1 MPTLRNSKHERFSQA
16 LAIGCS
22 QSEAGR
28 RAGFVSAT
36 SNKSYLSKLAQ
47 RVASRVAEIR
57 RDNVIQS
64 GAEKMAPN
72 TSGKSLSE
80 LFPTSWI
87 AEQYQKIQNK
97 ALSVGDMRTATESVK
112 NLQKMV
118 EKETAQAEGGAPKT
132 SGPAPTISMDNV
144 IKLLDKM
151 GEIAAPSVQLIND
164 QKHTAE
170 DPPEVSKMARNRA
183 HRAAARDE

>member
-1 MPTLRNSKHERFSQA
+1 MAQLSNQKHERFAQE
-16 LAIGCS
+16 LAVGCS
-22 QSEAGR
+22 QSESGR

-57 RDNVIQS
+57 RDNAIA
-64 GAEKMAPN
+64 GFNNRETAPN
-72 TSGKSLSE
+72 TSGKSLEE
-80 LFPTSWI
+80 LGFTKIWV
-87 AEQYQKIQNK
+87 AEQYLAVHARGLAI
-97 ALSVGDMRTATESVK
+97 GDMKNSTESVR
-112 NLQKMV
+112 LL
-118 EKETAQAEGGAPKT
+118 EKLIRSAEAEGGETPKKAG
-132 SGPAPTISMDNV
+132 GPKIDVDHMMAILS
-144 IKLLDKM
+144 KL
-151 GEIAAPSVQLIND
+151 AAPSVQLGDD